1 MPFQAALSSAPGIRG
16 MPIPSYLSIYE
27 SFCRKPEHIRSLSD
41 AYAHCWTDIL
51 FRYMDSHL
59 QAHGLPLHQ
68 HAGSPAGIQPLPA
81 DIRHRPVHIPAHIR
95 HHSAHIRYFHMLPP
109 DILQMHIPAVRIL
122 PALHRNC
129 ILHLQHYFPL
139 HDTVLFP
146 LLHKSELLLP
156 VQALL
161 PLPFSFLKRNSIL

>member
-95 HHSAHIRYFHMLPP
+95 HHSAHIRYFHMLPLL
-109 DILQMHIPAVRIL
+109 ISFR
-122 PALHRNC
+122 C
-129 ILHLQHYFPL
+129 IFRLSVFFLLFIG
-139 HDTVLFP
+139 TVSFICSIIFLCTIRFFFLFCIS
-146 LLHKSELLLP
+146 LSCFYRCRLFFHCL
-156 VQALL
+156 
-161 PLPFSFLKRNSIL
+161 FLS